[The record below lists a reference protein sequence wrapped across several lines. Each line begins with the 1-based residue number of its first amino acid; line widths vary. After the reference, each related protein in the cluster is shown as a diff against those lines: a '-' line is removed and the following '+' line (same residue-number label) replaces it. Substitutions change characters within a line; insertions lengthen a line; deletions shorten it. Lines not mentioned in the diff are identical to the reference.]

1 MRCIKNHPIAFV
13 NFIAIELMGLAFL
26 LSVYDGI
33 QEDWYFALVGLSFVF
48 GAAIFLVGSI
58 IGIIVFLVKKA
69 KASKQKKR
77 EKDFT
82 QELVVEYMQKTKY
95 YALYWITMI
104 IFTPVLPILL
114 VHVLDNYFL
123 GVTVINLGIAIW
135 MIRTFKDA
143 MEQRFYKIRNTDE
156 FFNIT
161 SGESSDML
169 GPLYGDYVHVYFYE
183 SWNEH
188 KKDFICNILKW
199 ENALGTKINCYRI
212 SHDYLCQ
219 KYKHEYHPL
228 FNDLILIPFS
238 QFDLNGKNGPTFKKF
253 FDRLSLIR
261 FTELV
266 DLKYGHKTS
275 LDPHYY
281 IHSDKEA
288 SLIPFAASITNSST
302 LGSELRISIDRAR
315 CADNKSKIYHDC
327 LLVIKNAQPTGGVS
341 TAKPQANDYI
351 EAFYADKDAKIIDI
365 IIAREHSLEKYDADK
380 DSFDDIGN
388 IHLRYSF
395 DDIQWYWDG
404 LCDTGKTDDILAKIS

>member
-13 NFIAIELMGLAFL
+13 NFIGLELMGLAFL

-33 QEDWYFALVGLSFVF
+33 QEDWYFALVGLSFVI
-48 GAAIFLVGSI
+48 GAAIFIVASI
-58 IGIIVFLVKKA
+58 IGIIVFIIKKA
-69 KASKQKKR
+69 KAPDQQKQ
-77 EKDFT
+77 EKDFVR
-82 QELVVEYMQKTKY
+82 ELVVEYMQKTKY

-104 IFTPVLPILL
+104 IFTPVIPILL
-114 VHVLDNYFL
+114 VHVIDDYFL

-135 MIRTFKDA
+135 MIRTSKDA
-143 MEQRFYKIRNTDE
+143 MEQRFYKVQNTDK

-161 SGESSDML
+161 SGESSDIL
-169 GPLYGDYVHVYFYE
+169 NPLYGDYVHVYRYD

-199 ENALGTKINCYRI
+199 ENTLGTKINCYRI

-219 KYKHEYHPL
+219 KYKHEYHPH
-228 FNDLILIPFS
+228 FNNLILIPFS
-238 QFDLNGKNGPTFKKF
+238 QFDLNSKNGPTLRIA

-261 FTELV
+261 FTKLV

-302 LGSELRISIDRAR
+302 LGGDLRISIDRA
-315 CADNKSKIYHDC
+315 CGAEDKSKIYHDC
-327 LLVIKNAQPTGGVS
+327 LLVIKNAQPTGSES
-341 TAKPQANDYI
+341 TEKPRQNDYI
-351 EAFYADKDAKIIDI
+351 KAILRRQGRKD
-365 IIAREHSLEKYDADK
+365 
-380 DSFDDIGN
+380 N
-388 IHLRYSF
+388 
-395 DDIQWYWDG
+395 
-404 LCDTGKTDDILAKIS
+404 